1 MMIEGARVI
10 EFDTLDNAVMYAREH
25 GGRIWQ
31 GDDDGRVVW
40 FNLRTSMPAIL
51 AHVLCK
57 GRGFVGSWRES
68 LERRH
73 HRLALH

>member
-1 MMIEGARVI
+1 MSEGARVI
-10 EFDTLDNAVMYAREH
+10 EFDTFDNAAMYACQH

-40 FNLRTSMPAIL
+40 FNPRVSIFVTPTRAF
-51 AHVLCK
+51 CK

-68 LERRH
+68 IERRH
-73 HRLALH
+73 RRLALH

>member
-1 MMIEGARVI
+1 MTEGARVI
-10 EFDTLDNAVMYAREH
+10 EFDTFDNAVMYARER

-40 FNLRTSMPAIL
+40 FNPRVSMFVIL

-68 LERRH
+68 IERRH
-73 HRLALH
+73 QRLALH

>member
-1 MMIEGARVI
+1 MIEGARLI
-10 EFDTLDNAVMYAREH
+10 EFDTLDQAVAYARDH

-40 FNLRTSMPAIL
+40 FNLRMSMTAIL
-51 AHVLCK
+51 AHALCK

-68 LERRH
+68 MER
-73 HRLALH
+73 HRRRLMLH